1 MAVKR
6 GCILSFSAGSPV
18 GNSLSYRIVPQEGD
32 KVGQALA
39 INPALAALIAGRIPL
54 VVGCYPAFLGFFSS
68 SVFVDTYL
76 RPSVF
81 ERALRL
87 AANEDLAPVL
97 VSQPLII
104 ADLLQRCAAA
114 VRLHTKP
121 LIVAMGGYA
130 CPWGL
135 EKHLMS
141 LLPQGSVILHGYG
154 MAEVG
159 FACLLGTRQDS
170 GEVAYRLVDPDVE
183 VSLQGGLLG
192 FSKTLYTERQHW
204 NTEDRARLENGL
216 YFIQPG
222 EKRVSPR
229 VWNELQSWS
238 PAQWSRRTG
247 HFADR
252 DGRLSFQLRSGE
264 APQSSQEMDFYDFAR
279 DHGMTWFDKP
289 TWSI

>member
-1 MAVKR
+1 MTVEV
-6 GCILSFSAGSPV
+6 GSILSFSAGNPENDRLSCRV
-18 GNSLSYRIVPQEGD
+18 VDSAADKIMQVVSKNSTLEG
-32 KVGQALA
+32 VIAERL
-39 INPALAALIAGRIPL
+39 PLI
-54 VVGCYPAFLGFFSS
+54 VGCYPAFLGFFPSA
-68 SVFVDTYL
+68 VFVDTYL

-87 AANEDLAPVL
+87 AANEDWAPVL

-135 EKHLMS
+135 EKFLMS

-159 FACLLGTRQDS
+159 FACLLGTRQHS

-264 APQSSQEMDFYDFAR
+264 APQSGQEIDFYDFAR